1 MIIGVLGTPY
11 KDELLMGIWQQA
23 LISGFSLGS
32 FYVLMA
38 MGFSLIFGVTHAF
51 NLAHGD
57 LILLAGYLAY
67 ALWQFGHIPFYWTL
81 PLCILFLPVA
91 ALGLQWLLRR
101 LPPPFELNSLVVTFG
116 LAIILQNLFLAFFS
130 ADFRMIMLPAVSVLD
145 LPAWSILVTANQALL
160 LGLSLL
166 ATGAVYLFLHRTF
179 VGKALR
185 ATIQD
190 REGAALAGIK
200 VERMQLI
207 AFAVGGGLIGLAGPL
222 FASNMY
228 LYPAGGMEP
237 TLVAIILTI
246 AAGVGRTRSL
256 LLGGWVLGLAE
267 SLATLFIGTSWRELI
282 SAVILILILVWRPE
296 GISAKKA

>member
-1 MIIGVLGTPY
+1 
-11 KDELLMGIWQQA
+11 MGIWQQA
-23 LISGFSLGS
+23 IISGFSLGS

-67 ALWQFGHIPFYWTL
+67 ALWHFGQVPFYGTL
-81 PLCILFLPVA
+81 PICILCLPLA
-91 ALGLQWLLRR
+91 ALGVQWLLRR
-101 LPPPFELNSLVVTFG
+101 LPGPFELNSLVVTFG
-116 LAIILQNLFLAFFS
+116 LAIVLQNLFLAFFS
-130 ADFRMIMLPAVSVLD
+130 ADFRLIMLPVTTVLD

-160 LGLSLL
+160 LVLSLI
-166 ATGAVYLFLHRTF
+166 ATVLVYLFLHRTF

-190 REGAALAGIK
+190 RDGAALAGIK
-200 VERMQLI
+200 VEQMQLI

-222 FASNMY
+222 YASNMY

-237 TLVAIILTI
+237 TLIAIIITI

-256 LLGGWVLGLAE
+256 LLGGWLLGLAE
-267 SLATLFIGTSWRELI
+267 SLAILLIGTSYRELV
-282 SAVILILILVWRPE
+282 SAIILILILVWRPE
-296 GISAKKA
+296 GFSAKKG

>member
-1 MIIGVLGTPY
+1 
-11 KDELLMGIWQQA
+11 MGIWQQA
-23 LISGFSLGS
+23 IISGLSLGS

-67 ALWQFGHIPFYWTL
+67 SLWQFGHLSFYWTL
-81 PLCILFLPVA
+81 PVCILCLPVA

-101 LPPPFELNSLVVTFG
+101 LPAPFELNSLVVTFG
-116 LAIILQNLFLAFFS
+116 LAIVLQNLFLAVFS
-130 ADFRMIMLPAVSVLD
+130 ADFRLIMLPAATVLQ

-160 LGLSLL
+160 LVLSLC
-166 ATGAVYLFLHRTF
+166 ATGVVFLFLQKTF

-200 VERMQLI
+200 VEQMQLI

-222 FASNMY
+222 FAANMY
-228 LYPAGGMEP
+228 LYPAGGMEA
-237 TLVAIILTI
+237 TLIAIIITI
-246 AAGVGRTRSL
+246 AAGVGRVRGL
-256 LLGGWVLGLAE
+256 LLCGWLLGLAE
-267 SLATLFIGTSWRELI
+267 SLAVLFVGTSWRELI

-296 GISAKKA
+296 GLSVKRA

>member
-1 MIIGVLGTPY
+1 
-11 KDELLMGIWQQA
+11 MGIWLQV

-32 FYVLMA
+32 FYVLLA

-57 LILLAGYLAY
+57 FILLAGYLAY
-67 ALWQFGHIPFYWTL
+67 ALWHFGHIPFYWTL
-81 PLCILFLPVA
+81 PMCILVLPLA

-101 LPPPFELNSLVVTFG
+101 LPSPFELNSLVVTFG
-116 LAIILQNLFLAFFS
+116 LAIILQNLFLALFS
-130 ADFRMIMLPAVSVLD
+130 ADFRLIILPAATVLD
-145 LPAWSILVTANQALL
+145 LPAWSVFVTANQALL
-160 LGLSLL
+160 LLLSLM
-166 ATGAVYLFLHRTF
+166 ATGAVFLFLHRTF
-179 VGKALR
+179 LGKALR

-200 VERMQLI
+200 VEQMQLV

-228 LYPAGGMEP
+228 LYPAGGMEA
-237 TLVAIILTI
+237 TLTAIIITI
-246 AAGVGRTRSL
+246 AAGVGRTRGL
-256 LLGGWVLGLAE
+256 LLSGWLLGLGE

-282 SAVILILILVWRPE
+282 SAGILILILIWRPE